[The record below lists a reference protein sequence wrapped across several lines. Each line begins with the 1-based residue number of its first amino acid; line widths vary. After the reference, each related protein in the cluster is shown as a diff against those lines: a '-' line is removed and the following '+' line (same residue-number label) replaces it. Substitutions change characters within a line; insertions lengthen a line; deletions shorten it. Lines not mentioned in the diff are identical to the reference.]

1 MFSTNTQMYSVA
13 KWPSQKIGGTHY
25 ADIRT
30 EPPRTPTD
38 DEVYIKQN
46 RVDPCTLADAESII
60 SAQL

>member
-13 KWPSQKIGGTHY
+13 THY